1 MAQPPPQQ
9 PPQAFAHRAMQPIR
23 NPTYLYNDDDSFKA
37 TAQPM
42 NVLERPPR
50 DPGKGAADPRLTAAG
65 SLPPVKGLTPIV
77 PFATQNA
84 YNVWA
89 LYPQ

>member
-1 MAQPPPQQ
+1 
-9 PPQAFAHRAMQPIR
+9 MQPIR
-23 NPTYLYNDDDSFKA
+23 NPTYVYNDDASFKA
-37 TAQPM
+37 TPQPT
-42 NVLERPPR
+42 NILERPPAR
-50 DPGKGAADPRLTAAG
+50 NQPDARLTAQG
-65 SLPPVKGLTPIV
+65 SLPPVTGLTPIV